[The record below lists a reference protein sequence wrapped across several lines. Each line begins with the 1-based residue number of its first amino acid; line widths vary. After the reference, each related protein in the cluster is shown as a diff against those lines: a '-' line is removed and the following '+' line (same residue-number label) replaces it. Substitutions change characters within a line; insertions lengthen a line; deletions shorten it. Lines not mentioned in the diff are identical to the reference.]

1 MRYIKKRRRAL
12 GPEADRG
19 LASDPMEG
27 VANLFDIGLVFIV
40 GLIVTLFST
49 YRLHDLFNAESEMTI
64 LKKSKNG
71 EMEIITKTR
80 KKVEALKVTRTMGK
94 GEGHRMGVAY
104 RMEDGSM
111 VYVPD
116 DSALK

>member
-1 MRYIKKRRRAL
+1 MKRRRRAM
-12 GPEADRG
+12 GPGADRG
-19 LASDPMEG
+19 LASDPMDG

-49 YRLHDLFNAESEMTI
+49 YRLHDLFNEESEMTI
-64 LKKSKNG
+64 VTKSKDG
-71 EMEIITKTR
+71 EMEIITKSKR
-80 KKVEALKVTRTMGK
+80 KIEALKVSKSMGK

-104 RMEDGSM
+104 RMEDGTM

-116 DSALK
+116 GTMK